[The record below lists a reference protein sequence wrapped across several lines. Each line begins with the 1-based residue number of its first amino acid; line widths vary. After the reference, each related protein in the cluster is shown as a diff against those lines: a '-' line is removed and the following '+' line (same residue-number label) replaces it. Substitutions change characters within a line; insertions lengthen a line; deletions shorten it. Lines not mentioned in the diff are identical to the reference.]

1 VALLT
6 TASPAATYHV
16 DGRSPA
22 AADTNAGSAEAPW
35 KTISRAAA
43 AGELTVGEA
52 GGAFALTTKGGT
64 RVTLEGLLRAEGTKI
79 VVVDITMP
87 VLGGLEATQQLKKL
101 LPKAKILILTMHTD
115 EEYVHQAFKLGAS
128 GYLVKKAAT
137 QDLVSAIKAVH
148 RGETYISPAV
158 SERVVREFVRSTRLS
173 PKPSFPDKLTFRERQ
188 ILKLIAEGWPS
199 KKIAEHLH
207 ISTRTVETHR
217 ANIMQKLKLHKVA
230 DLVKYAIRRGLVQV
244 EP

>member
-1 VALLT
+1 MGKIRVFLADDHTILREGLKYLLKEE
-6 TASPAATYHV
+6 V
-16 DGRSPA
+16 
-22 AADTNAGSAEAPW
+22 E
-35 KTISRAAA
+35 I
-43 AGELTVGEA
+43 EVVGEA
-52 GGAFALTTKGGT
+52 ENGHRLLKEVKETTPD
-64 RVTLEGLLRAEGTKI
+64 V

>member
-1 VALLT
+1 MSKIRVFL
-6 TASPAATYHV
+6 V
-16 DGRSPA
+16 D
-22 AADTNAGSAEAPW
+22 DH
-35 KTISRAAA
+35 TIMR
-43 AGELTVGEA
+43 
-52 GGAFALTTKGGT
+52 
-64 RVTLEGLLRAEGTKI
+64 EGLVYLLKEEADIEVVGTAENGHRMLKDVKKTAPDV

-101 LPKAKILILTMHTD
+101 LPKAKVLILTMHTD
-115 EEYVHQAFKLGAS
+115 ENYVHQAFKLGAS
-128 GYLVKKAAT
+128 GYLVKKGT
-137 QDLVSAIKAVH
+137 TEDLVSAIKAVY

-158 SERVVREFVRSTRLS
+158 SERVVQEFLRSTRLS

-199 KKIAEHLH
+199 KKIGDHLN

>member
-1 VALLT
+1 MSKIRVFLADDHTILREGLKYLLQEE
-6 TASPAATYHV
+6 
-16 DGRSPA
+16 
-22 AADTNAGSAEAPW
+22 AE
-35 KTISRAAA
+35 I
-43 AGELTVGEA
+43 EVVGEA
-52 GGAFALTTKGGT
+52 ENGHRLLKEVKKTTPD
-64 RVTLEGLLRAEGTKI
+64 VI
-79 VVVDITMP
+79 VLDITMP
-87 VLGGLEATQQLKKL
+87 VLGGLEATQQLKKM

-137 QDLVSAIKAVH
+137 QDFVSAIRAVQ

-158 SERVVREFVRSTRLS
+158 SERVVQEFVRSARLS
-173 PKPSFPDKLTFRERQ
+173 PKPAFPDKLTFRERQ